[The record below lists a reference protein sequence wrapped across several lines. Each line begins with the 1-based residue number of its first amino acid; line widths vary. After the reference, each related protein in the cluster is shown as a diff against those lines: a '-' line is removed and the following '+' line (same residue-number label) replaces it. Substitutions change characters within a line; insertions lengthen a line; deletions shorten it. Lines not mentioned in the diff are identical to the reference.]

1 MLEFKTILFLG
12 IKSRSPFWML
22 QKMHK
27 QDVISF
33 LNKKVRDTPNSGKV
47 FLKWN
52 KNAKFFIWFGH
63 PSSLK
68 LKCFVGRRPN
78 GHYSTQVYLTTDQQ
92 FKFWLLFLVK
102 TKRDNDG
109 YANKWD
115 KVKKSDILACFLGKT
130 LDKNST

>member
-33 LNKKVRDTPNSGKV
+33 LNKKSERYTKQWKSI
-47 FLKWN
+47 FEMEQ
-52 KNAKFFIWFGH
+52 
-63 PSSLK
+63 
-68 LKCFVGRRPN
+68 KCEIFN

-115 KVKKSDILACFLGKT
+115 KVKKSDILAGFLGKT